1 MKFKKHLTRIA
12 TVILACIF
20 CSTNVFADLN
30 LGNADGTG
38 FSSGT
43 ANNYWGVHTDSGT
56 SLNDTEGLRVTVYDT
71 IASFVMLPEFIS
83 NDSGM
88 GIILLK
94 SSVPGLFWNCIF
106 PSISD
111 IFSCGPVNASILVE
125 QLKDHLEYL
134 GMIPDDYFKLSEAE
148 SDIIPADWLDFNS
161 IVSFDGSDGI
171 FLDIYL
177 NTSNGT
183 QKFASGKTLNTSTD
197 SFIWL
202 SRIAAECNLML
213 NGNGCEMFLPQDIED
228 ELRNTDN
235 SEQIQNCERVNG
247 ALKISW
253 DFEQSEVLKH
263 EGLIANNAVSFL
275 KQQSENLY
283 ELSDK
288 YTIECARK
296 IAESLSQICK
306 YHHLRR

>member
-1 MKFKKHLTRIA
+1 M
-12 TVILACIF
+12 
-20 CSTNVFADLN
+20 N
-30 LGNADGTG
+30 L
-38 FSSGT
+38 
-43 ANNYWGVHTDSGT
+43 
-56 SLNDTEGLRVTVYDT
+56 R
-71 IASFVMLPEFIS
+71 
-83 NDSGM
+83 
-88 GIILLK
+88 
-94 SSVPGLFWNCIF
+94 
-106 PSISD
+106 
-111 IFSCGPVNASILVE
+111 NASRRCDIKQPYIACGGKNMKHGITENNRLKTIEIDKCESVSGSPETSHTARRAGRQEIFE

-213 NGNGCEMFLPQDIED
+213 NGNGCELFLPQDIAD

-235 SEQIQNCERVNG
+235 SEQIQNCGDEY
-247 ALKISW
+247 
-253 DFEQSEVLKH
+253 DEFEP
-263 EGLIANNAVSFL
+263 
-275 KQQSENLY
+275 
-283 ELSDK
+283 
-288 YTIECARK
+288 
-296 IAESLSQICK
+296 
-306 YHHLRR
+306 